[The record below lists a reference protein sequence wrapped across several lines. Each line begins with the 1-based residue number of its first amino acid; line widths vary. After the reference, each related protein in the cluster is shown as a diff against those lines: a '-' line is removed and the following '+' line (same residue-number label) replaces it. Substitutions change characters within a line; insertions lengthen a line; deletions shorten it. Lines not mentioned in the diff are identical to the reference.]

1 MMACNTLS
9 MCFIAPFV
17 FFSTIS
23 GTTSILQQF
32 LVMLLLMFLANN
44 IMKTMSAMKTT
55 ENMEVTT
62 PKLTTVSW

>member
-9 MCFIAPFV
+9 ICFIAPFV

-55 ENMEVTT
+55 ENIEVTT